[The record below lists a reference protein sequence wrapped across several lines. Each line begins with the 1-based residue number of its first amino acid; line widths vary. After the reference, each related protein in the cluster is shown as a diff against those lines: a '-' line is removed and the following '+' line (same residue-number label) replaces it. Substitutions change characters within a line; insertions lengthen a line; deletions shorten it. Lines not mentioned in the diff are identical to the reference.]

1 MASKPSQTNMDRPA
15 ACLLLPKSSQFGELE
30 RVDIFMT
37 NPFGEFGVLEKNVH
51 RVCHGHCILPSSSLC
66 FGSFQTILN
75 GKPGVKLACI
85 YMQIGSGSSVGLM
98 TRIWH
103 ALKGR
108 SWPGILFMILQTG
121 L

>member
-1 MASKPSQTNMDRPA
+1 MDRPA

-37 NPFGEFGVLEKNVH
+37 NPFGEFGALEKNVH
-51 RVCHGHCILPSSSLC
+51 RVRPGHGHCILPSSSLC
-66 FGSFQTILN
+66 FESFQTIFN

-108 SWPGILFMILQTG
+108 SWPGILFIILQTG

>member
-51 RVCHGHCILPSSSLC
+51 RVCHGHCILAASSLC
-66 FGSFQTILN
+66 FGSFQTIFN

-85 YMQIGSGSSVGLM
+85 YMQISSGSSVGL
-98 TRIWH
+98 TTGIWH
-103 ALKGR
+103 AMKGL
-108 SWPGILFMILQTG
+108 SWPGIPCIILQTG

>member
-1 MASKPSQTNMDRPA
+1 MDRLA
-15 ACLLLPKSSQFGELE
+15 ACLSFPQSSQFGELE
-30 RVDIFMT
+30 RDDIFMT
-37 NPFGEFGVLEKNVH
+37 NPCGVLEKNVH
-51 RVCHGHCILPSSSLC
+51 RVYPGHCILPSSSLC
-66 FGSFQTILN
+66 FESFQTIFN

-98 TRIWH
+98 TKIWH

-108 SWPGILFMILQTG
+108 SRPGNLFIILQTG

>member
-1 MASKPSQTNMDRPA
+1 MASKQSQTNIDRPA

-51 RVCHGHCILPSSSLC
+51 RVCPGHCILPSSSVC
-66 FGSFQTILN
+66 FGSFQTIFN
-75 GKPGVKLACI
+75 GKPRVKLACI
-85 YMQIGSGSSVGLM
+85 YMQISSGSSVGLM
-98 TRIWH
+98 TGIWH
-103 ALKGR
+103 ALKGL
-108 SWPGILFMILQTG
+108 SWHGIPFIILQTG